1 MDFWNKQAY
10 EIAYK
15 ITSGRDIHR
24 DLVAFV
30 YILLHDRG
38 IVAVSLPAVF
48 ARYAYQQYNWKDSA
62 FNKLYA
68 SYTVDISQINI
79 EKAQEQYQ
87 ENSYGV
93 LLDEYFDEES
103 QSENEFFCKEIAKLV
118 FQSMSYRE
126 IERLTGIRAADV
138 TTAIKQFKDDFRN
151 FCSSRSGQSLG
162 DTELDWF

>member
-87 ENSYGV
+87 ENGYGV

-103 QSENEFFCKEIAKLV
+103 KSENEFFCKEIAKLV

-126 IERLTGIRAADV
+126 IERLTGINIR
-138 TTAIKQFKDDFRN
+138 TTHKSIKQFAHDFRD
-151 FCSSRSGQSLG
+151 FCSRRSGQSLG
-162 DTELDWF
+162 NAELDWF